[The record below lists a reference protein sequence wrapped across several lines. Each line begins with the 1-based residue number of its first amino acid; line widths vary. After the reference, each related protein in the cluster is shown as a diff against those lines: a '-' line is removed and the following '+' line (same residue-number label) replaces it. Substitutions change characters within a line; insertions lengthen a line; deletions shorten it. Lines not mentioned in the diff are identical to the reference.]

1 MPWHIL
7 KGISQFLH
15 TLSYS
20 CQPYWPKVFHNT
32 LIHIHNPASQ
42 TGQRPWVMYN
52 TPSNTPSLCS
62 NGLSPGYTYGIS
74 TLHDTRSAP
83 VHYSLPQRS
92 TNDTNTPC
100 IFVQIADCFNVRF
113 PYNYVN
119 LFVEVLS
126 SISGNAA
133 GQSVNFML
141 NSLSSIF

>member
-20 CQPYWPKVFHNT
+20 YQPYWPKVFHNT

-62 NGLSPGYTYGIS
+62 NTHGLSPGYTYGIS

-100 IFVQIADCFNVRF
+100 IFVHI
-113 PYNYVN
+113 PT
-119 LFVEVLS
+119 VLTCVS
-126 SISGNAA
+126 HIIMSIYLLRCCPASRE
-133 GQSVNFML
+133 ML
-141 NSLSSIF
+141 PGSR